1 MSGTDNG
8 RGADAPPGGSSPA
21 PGDSSLKDA
30 LREAERILA
39 TAGIAT
45 PRADAELLA
54 GHLMG
59 LGRAE
64 VRAAEILGRAA
75 PANLMDLVDER
86 ARRIP
91 LQHLTGRAPFRGVDL
106 AVGPGVFV
114 PRPETESVAQVAIDE
129 ANRLVAAGRQ
139 PLVVDLCTGS
149 GAIALAVAAE
159 VPAARVH
166 AVEVDPLA
174 HAWAERNAREH
185 ARSPVTLHL
194 ADARSA
200 LAELDGQVDVVV
212 SNPPYVPPDAVPVDP
227 EVRDH
232 DPRIALY
239 GGGVDG
245 LDVPRGV
252 VLAAAR
258 LLAPGGLLVMEH
270 ADVQA
275 EAVRRLATASGAF
288 TEVSTRADL
297 GGRDRMMVARR
308 ASDAPSPPTDPVT
321 AVDRDVRGCAAPG
334 DRDVAH
340 SPS

>member
-1 MSGTDNG
+1 M
-8 RGADAPPGGSSPA
+8 PGGNSGGAAGAA
-21 PGDSSLKDA
+21 PRASNLAPRDLSLRDA

-39 TAGIAT
+39 AAGVAT
-45 PRADAELLA
+45 PRVDAELLA

-64 VRAAEILGRAA
+64 VRAAEILGRCA
-75 PANLMDLVDER
+75 PAHLMDLVVER

-91 LQHLTGRAPFRGVDL
+91 LQHLTGRAPFRGLEL

-114 PRPETESVAQVAIDE
+114 PRPETEAVAQVAIDE
-129 ANRLVAAGRQ
+129 AKRRAAAGRL
-139 PLVVDLCTGS
+139 PMVVDLCTGS

-166 AVEVDPLA
+166 AVELDPLA

-185 ARSPVTLHL
+185 AATPLTLHL

-200 LAELDGQVDVVV
+200 LSELDGRVDIVV
-212 SNPPYVPPDAVPVDP
+212 SNPPYVPADAVPVDP

-239 GGGVDG
+239 GGGSDG

-275 EAVRRLATASGAF
+275 EAVRRLTTASGGF

-297 GGRDRMMVARR
+297 GGRDRMVVARR
-308 ASDAPSPPTDPVT
+308 ASD
-321 AVDRDVRGCAAPG
+321 
-334 DRDVAH
+334 VAH